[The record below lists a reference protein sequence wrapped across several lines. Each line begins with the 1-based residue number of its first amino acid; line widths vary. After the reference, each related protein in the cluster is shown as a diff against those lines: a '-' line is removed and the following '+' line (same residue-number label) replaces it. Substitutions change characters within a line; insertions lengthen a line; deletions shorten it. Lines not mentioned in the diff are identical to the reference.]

1 MTRSILITGSSS
13 GIGHVAAHTLHA
25 RGWRVFACVR
35 NAEDRLRLEAEGLES
50 GLLDM
55 SDTASIEAG
64 LAEVLDRTGGTLDA
78 VFNNAGFGLPGAVED
93 LPTDALRATFE
104 TNVFGLHHLTRAVIP
119 VMRSQGPNGQ
129 GMGRI
134 VQHSSGFGRHVMK
147 WRGAYNASKHAL
159 EGLTDTL
166 RLEMRGTGIHIST
179 LNTGP
184 VTSKFRVNSIPHFE
198 KWIDWEASADP
209 ARYKRE
215 LLRHLYEDTG
225 PAPFQREPDYVV
237 KRLIHA
243 LESPNPRP
251 RYHITP
257 ATHIAEAMRRLL
269 PQRAVDAIAGKL

>member
-35 NAEDRLRLEAEGLES
+35 SDADRSRLEAEGLES
-50 GLLDM
+50 GILDC
-55 SDTASIEAG
+55 SSTDSIEAG

-78 VFNNAGFGLPGAVED
+78 LFNNAGFGLPGAVED

-104 TNVFGLHHLTRAVIP
+104 VNVFGLHHLTRAVIP
-119 VMRSQGPNGQ
+119 TMRAQGH
-129 GMGRI
+129 GRI

-159 EGLTDTL
+159 EGLTDTM

-184 VTSKFRVNSIPHFE
+184 VTSKFRLNSIPHFE
-198 KWIDWEASADP
+198 RWIDWENSADP
-209 ARYKRE
+209 ERYKRE
-215 LLRHLYEDTG
+215 LLKHLYDDG
-225 PAPFQREPDYVV
+225 PRAPFQREPDAVV
-237 KRLIHA
+237 RRLIHA
-243 LESPNPRP
+243 IEAPNPRP

-257 ATHIAEAMRRLL
+257 AVHIAEGLRRTL
-269 PQRAVDAIAGKL
+269 PQRLLDAIAARL

>member
-1 MTRSILITGSSS
+1 MARSILITGSSS

-35 NAEDRLRLEAEGLES
+35 RDEDRARLEAEGLES
-50 GLLDM
+50 GLLDV
-55 SDTASIEAG
+55 SDTASVEAG
-64 LAEVLDRTGGTLDA
+64 LRDVLDRTGGTLDA
-78 VFNNAGFGLPGAVED
+78 LFNNAGFGLPGAVED

-119 VMRSQGPNGQ
+119 VMRKQGH
-129 GMGRI
+129 GRI

-159 EGLTDTL
+159 EGLTDTM

-198 KWIDWEASADP
+198 RWIDWENSADP

-215 LLRHLYEDTG
+215 LLHHLYEDTG
-225 PAPFQREPDYVV
+225 PAPFQREPDAVV

-243 LESPNPRP
+243 IESDKPRP

-257 ATHIAEAMRRLL
+257 AVHFAEGLRRTL
-269 PQRAVDAIAGKL
+269 PQRMLDAIAARL

>member
-13 GIGHVAAHTLHA
+13 GIGHVAAHSLHA

-35 NAEDRLRLEAEGLES
+35 RDEDRARLEAEGLES
-50 GLLDM
+50 GILDM
-55 SDTASIEAG
+55 ADAASIESG

-78 VFNNAGFGLPGAVED
+78 LFNNAGFGLPGLVED
-93 LPTDALRATFE
+93 LPTDALRETFE

-119 VMRSQGPNGQ
+119 VMRKQGTDGK
-129 GMGRI
+129 GRGRI

-184 VTSKFRVNSIPHFE
+184 VTSKFRVNSIPHFK

-209 ARYKRE
+209 ERYKQE
-215 LLRHLYEDTG
+215 LLKHLYEDSG
-225 PAPFQREPDYVV
+225 PAPFQREPDAVI

-243 LESPNPRP
+243 IESPNPRP

-257 ATHIAEAMRRLL
+257 AVHIAEGLRRVF
-269 PQRAVDAIAGKL
+269 PQRIVDAIAAKL

>member
-35 NAEDRLRLEAEGLES
+35 RDEDRTRLEAEGLES
-50 GLLDM
+50 GLMDV

-78 VFNNAGFGLPGAVED
+78 VFNNAGFGLPGLVED
-93 LPTDALRATFE
+93 LPTDALRETFE

-119 VMRSQGPNGQ
+119 VMRKQGPNGQ
-129 GMGRI
+129 GRI

-147 WRGAYNASKHAL
+147 WRGAYNASKHAV

-166 RLEMRGTGIHIST
+166 RLEMRGTGIHVST

-184 VTSKFRVNSIPHFE
+184 VTSKFRLNSIAPFE
-198 KWIDWEASADP
+198 RWIDWEASADP
-209 ARYKRE
+209 DRYKRE
-215 LLRHLYEDTG
+215 LFKHLYEDTG
-225 PAPFQREPDYVV
+225 PAPFQREPDAVI

-243 LESPNPRP
+243 IEAANPRP

-257 ATHIAEAMRRLL
+257 AVHIAEGLRRAL
-269 PQRAVDAIAGKL
+269 PQRVVDAIAARL